1 MASFPGRVI
10 NFGSLNVTSQVFHIT
25 KHSFALVNL
34 KPLLPGHILV
44 SPLAVKPKLSDLT
57 QAEITDLFL
66 TVTHIQRTLQRLYK
80 ADAFNI
86 AVQDGE
92 AAGQSVPHVH
102 CHVIPRTTG
111 DAGGDDKVHEWLEGE
126 EGDVGRHQ
134 RDARNGNNGERE
146 VGQWAKDGDRKA
158 RSMDEMEREAK
169 WLRDEVEKDG
179 VAEAS
184 ALATIATAAPTATA
198 IMASSM
204 AHITAV
210 PRTAG
215 DAAIPVD
222 VVSTRLITDGDGK
235 ECLIWHVK
243 QVANVFSPECKEWG
257 PDDDASTTD
266 GQMLELRSVKLADQ
280 TKTCAG
286 WYVELHDGH
295 VQPICGQIK
304 PSPSL
309 PSVAV
314 APTSTIVPTSTVA
327 PLDFLPLPVGPADD
341 LLILPRDSDFNDLRD
356 DAKDSPKKLAFNM
369 CCKIKSCE
377 MPHRDRC
384 PGEKPDDTQ
393 DDTPMAL
400 PYPVDENNATAI
412 RLAMDDL
419 KRIHG
424 LETAERQ
431 AKLQSE
437 LAKLTY
443 DLKNATAIVDSVE
456 DVEFRAENEQMVADS
471 MLAEALRRFE
481 ETSGSSG

>member
-1 MASFPGRVI
+1 MK
-10 NFGSLNVTSQVFHIT
+10 LTL
-25 KHSFALVNL
+25 AL
-34 KPLLPGHILV
+34 
-44 SPLAVKPKLSDLT
+44 T
-57 QAEITDLFL
+57 
-66 TVTHIQRTLQRLYK
+66 
-80 ADAFNI
+80 
-86 AVQDGE
+86 
-92 AAGQSVPHVH
+92 
-102 CHVIPRTTG
+102 
-111 DAGGDDKVHEWLEGE
+111 
-126 EGDVGRHQ
+126 
-134 RDARNGNNGERE
+134 
-146 VGQWAKDGDRKA
+146 
-158 RSMDEMEREAK
+158 
-169 WLRDEVEKDG
+169 
-179 VAEAS
+179 S
-184 ALATIATAAPTATA
+184 ALATISFAAPTATVGPRAA
-198 IMASSM
+198 ILTSAPSVVS
-204 AHITAV
+204 
-210 PRTAG
+210 RTAG

-243 QVANVFSPECKEWG
+243 QDANVFSPECKEWG

-356 DAKDSPKKLAFNM
+356 DAKDSLKKLAFNM

-377 MPHRDRC
+377 MPRRDRC
-384 PGEKPDDTQ
+384 PSEEKPDDTQ

-400 PYPVDENNATAI
+400 PYAVDENNATAI

-424 LETAERQ
+424 LETAGRQ
-431 AKLQSE
+431 VKLQSE
-437 LAKLTY
+437 LGKLTY
-443 DLKNATAIVDSVE
+443 DPKNATAIVDAVE
-456 DVEFRAENEQMVADS
+456 DVEYRAEYEQMVADS

-481 ETSGSSG
+481 GNLMIIQWKEEGILGPDGSLIVPVPQGEKKDEKE

>member
-1 MASFPGRVI
+1 MK
-10 NFGSLNVTSQVFHIT
+10 LT
-25 KHSFALVNL
+25 
-34 KPLLPGHILV
+34 
-44 SPLAVKPKLSDLT
+44 LA
-57 QAEITDLFL
+57 F
-66 TVTHIQRTLQRLYK
+66 
-80 ADAFNI
+80 
-86 AVQDGE
+86 
-92 AAGQSVPHVH
+92 
-102 CHVIPRTTG
+102 
-111 DAGGDDKVHEWLEGE
+111 
-126 EGDVGRHQ
+126 
-134 RDARNGNNGERE
+134 
-146 VGQWAKDGDRKA
+146 
-158 RSMDEMEREAK
+158 
-169 WLRDEVEKDG
+169 
-179 VAEAS
+179 AS
-184 ALATIATAAPTATA
+184 ALATISFAAPTATVGPRAA
-198 IMASSM
+198 ILTSAPSV
-204 AHITAV
+204 V

-243 QVANVFSPECKEWG
+243 QEKNVFSPECKKWG

-314 APTSTIVPTSTVA
+314 APTSTVT
-327 PLDFLPLPVGPADD
+327 PLDFLPLSVGPADD
-341 LLILPRDSDFNDLRD
+341 PIILPRDSDFNNLRD
-356 DAKDSPKKLAFNM
+356 DAKDSLKKLAFNM

-377 MPHRDRC
+377 MPRRDRC
-384 PGEKPDDTQ
+384 PSEEKPDDTQ

-431 AKLQSE
+431 AKLESE
-437 LAKLTY
+437 LGNLTY
-443 DLKNATAIVDSVE
+443 DPKNATAIVDAVE
-456 DVEFRAENEQMVADS
+456 DVEFRAEYEQMVADS

-481 ETSGSSG
+481 GNLMIIQWKEEGILNPDGSVNVPVAPGEKKEEKE

>member
-1 MASFPGRVI
+1 MK
-10 NFGSLNVTSQVFHIT
+10 LTL
-25 KHSFALVNL
+25 AL
-34 KPLLPGHILV
+34 
-44 SPLAVKPKLSDLT
+44 
-57 QAEITDLFL
+57 
-66 TVTHIQRTLQRLYK
+66 
-80 ADAFNI
+80 
-86 AVQDGE
+86 
-92 AAGQSVPHVH
+92 
-102 CHVIPRTTG
+102 
-111 DAGGDDKVHEWLEGE
+111 
-126 EGDVGRHQ
+126 
-134 RDARNGNNGERE
+134 
-146 VGQWAKDGDRKA
+146 
-158 RSMDEMEREAK
+158 
-169 WLRDEVEKDG
+169 
-179 VAEAS
+179 AS

-204 AHITAV
+204 AHISARSTAV

-222 VVSTRLITDGDGK
+222 VVSTQLITDGDGK

-243 QVANVFSPECKEWG
+243 ADENNVFSPVCKEWG
-257 PDDDASTTD
+257 PDPDASTKD

-327 PLDFLPLPVGPADD
+327 PFDVLPLPVGPADD
-341 LLILPRDSDFNDLRD
+341 LTILPRDSDFNDLRD
-356 DAKDSPKKLAFNM
+356 DAKDSLEKLAFDL

-377 MPHRDRC
+377 MSRGDRDRC
-384 PGEKPDDTQ
+384 PGETDDTPETH
-393 DDTPMAL
+393 DGTPMAL

-424 LETAERQ
+424 YETIKRQ

-443 DLKNATAIVDSVE
+443 DPKNATAIVDAVK
-456 DVEFRAENEQMVADS
+456 DVQFRAENQQMAADS
-471 MLAEALRRFE
+471 MLSEALWRFE
-481 ETSGSSG
+481 DDLWIISMKEQGIMNPDGSLKNVPVRPEEKEDEKE